1 MNNEPT
7 TNGKNSDN
15 IGVRLDTIAD
25 MLDWGIKKYD
35 AISEKIGNLYEIE
48 DSVQALAY
56 PASHPVRVAIKQE
69 IDTLQTECNYWAAR
83 NDADYKRY
91 NDDLWTYKDLHGDY
105 IPERGADWHPS
116 WAPNW
121 GSSVEYDDTEPN
133 WDTGSRHDSNEGW

>member
-1 MNNEPT
+1 MNYEPT
-7 TNGKNSDN
+7 NNGKNSDN

-35 AISEKIGNLYEIE
+35 AISEKIGILYEIE

-56 PASHPVRVAIKQE
+56 AESHPIRVAIKQE

-91 NDDLWTYKDLHGDY
+91 NDDLWTYTDLHGDY
-105 IPERGADWHPS
+105 IPERGADWH
-116 WAPNW
+116 PNW

-133 WDTGSRHDSNEGW
+133 WDMVSRHDSNEGW

>member
-35 AISEKIGNLYEIE
+35 AISKKIGDLYEIE
-48 DSVQALAY
+48 DSVQALFY
-56 PASHPVRVAIKQE
+56 PESHPIRVAIKQE
-69 IDTLQTECNYWAAR
+69 IDTLQTECNYWAER

-91 NDDLWTYKDLHGDY
+91 NDDLWTFEEQYDEEY
-105 IPERGADWHPS
+105 IPERGADWHP
-116 WAPNW
+116 NW
-121 GSSVEYDDTEPN
+121 GSSVEYDAPEPGSYC
-133 WDTGSRHDSNEGW
+133 TSRHDSNEGW